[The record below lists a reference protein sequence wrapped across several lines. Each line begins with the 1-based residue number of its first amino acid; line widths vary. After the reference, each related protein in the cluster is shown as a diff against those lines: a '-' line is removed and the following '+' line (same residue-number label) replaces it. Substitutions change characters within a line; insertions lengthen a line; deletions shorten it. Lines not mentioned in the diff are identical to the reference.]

1 MKGLIVAAGYGTRF
15 LPATKTIP
23 KEMLPL
29 VDKPT
34 IAFIIEEFI
43 AAGIREIVIISSR
56 RKKALEDYL
65 DREMEL
71 EWVFS
76 REAAAGN
83 SSSAAKL
90 AKIRPYDA
98 QFAFVHQQEMRG
110 TGHAFLQARHLL
122 KDEPFVVAYPDDLHF
137 GRPPLAAQLVEAYK
151 ETGKSVM
158 ATMHD
163 PPNLERYGVLEI
175 AADGVHVQDIVEKPA
190 KGEEPSR
197 EASVGRYLFTP
208 DIFPYLE
215 EGWQKHSGSGE
226 YYHIYALKQLMQQQR
241 VVFRQMEGRRLD
253 IGAPA
258 GYLEALLRYAADDP
272 ELNAVMQRVWPQLS
286 GHRAGSQ

>member
-34 IAFIIEEFI
+34 IAFIIEEFL
-43 AAGIREIVIISSR
+43 AAGISEIVIITSR

-65 DREMEL
+65 DREIEL

-76 REAAAGN
+76 REASAG
-83 SSSAAKL
+83 SSSAAAKL
-90 AKIRPYDA
+90 EKIKPFDA
-98 QFAFVHQQEMRG
+98 HFAFVHQQEMRG

-151 ETGKSVM
+151 ETGKSVL
-158 ATMHD
+158 AAMHD
-163 PPNLERYGVLEI
+163 PPNLERYGVLDI
-175 AADGVHVQDIVEKPA
+175 AADGVHVRDIVEKPA
-190 KGEEPSR
+190 PGEEPSR

-208 DIFPYLE
+208 DIFPYLA

-226 YYHIYALKQLMQQQR
+226 YYHIYALKKLMQQQR
-241 VVFRQMEGRRLD
+241 VVFRQMQGRRLD

-272 ELNAVMQRVWPQLS
+272 ELSAVMQRVWGQLADAQSS
-286 GHRAGSQ
+286 GS